1 MQIENSRAMGSLML
15 GSDARNDGTRCLA
28 RKPRCRQPLRDIR
41 VILSRHVNDKSRS
54 ARDKLAPDILFS
66 GISFGAMFLGG
77 LMGRDEHQRRRSSTM
92 SQRNL
97 NGSGRAHGRRDPRN
111 YLERNVVSG
120 QRFDLFS
127 RASENQWIATLQ
139 PDNAQPRSRQCDHQI
154 IDFPLQDFLFPAA
167 LANVVNLSGG
177 RNQLQYL
184 GRDQVVVQN
193 RFGALQKPKSLQ
205 CQQLGIARSRAY
217 QIDFSFQA
225 PTPFDFISSYSSSCS
240 TPVIWPAPLRM
251 LPCSPMSAVTP
262 TWSLYRDRWPERVVW
277 SLRAAQPM
285 PCILLRTDVPVAA
298 EVSEPAMDSAQ
309 RLKSRSAGR
318 RAAPLR
324 DKRNRKGPEHP
335 PPCTALRSAAPQ
347 RTYVRCDSVSRL
359 QPR

>member
-1 MQIENSRAMGSLML
+1 MQLENSRAMGSLMPCS
-15 GSDARNDGTRCLA
+15 GARNDGTRCFA
-28 RKPRCRQPLRDIR
+28 GKPRCRQPLRDVQ

-54 ARDKLAPDILFS
+54 ARDKLAPGILF
-66 GISFGAMFLGG
+66 GGLSFGAIFLGG

-97 NGSGRAHGRRDPRN
+97 NGSGRAHGRSHAGN
-111 YLERNVVSG
+111 YLKRNVVSA

-127 RASENQWIATLQ
+127 RASENQRIATLQ

-193 RFGALQKPKSLQ
+193 RFGALQQPKSLQ
-205 CQQLGIARSRAY
+205 CQQLRIARSRAY
-217 QIDFSFQA
+217 QINFSLQA
-225 PTPFDFISSYSSSCS
+225 PTPFDFISSCSSSCS
-240 TPVIWPAPLRM
+240 TPAIWPAPLRM

-262 TWSLYRDRWPERVVW
+262 TWSLCRDRWPERAVW
-277 SLRAAQPM
+277 SLRPAQPM
-285 PCILLRTDVPVAA
+285 TRILLGTDVPVAA
-298 EVSEPAMDSAQ
+298 QVSP
-309 RLKSRSAGR
+309 
-318 RAAPLR
+318 
-324 DKRNRKGPEHP
+324 
-335 PPCTALRSAAPQ
+335 
-347 RTYVRCDSVSRL
+347 
-359 QPR
+359 